1 VNPPEDKTVDEALLD
16 TLALEAATF
25 LRRAG
30 GALPRSAVIAEL
42 CRNGAAAV
50 DAAAAVEH
58 GLGSGA
64 LVELG
69 ETMLDAGIVRG
80 WL

>member
-1 VNPPEDKTVDEALLD
+1 VNPPEEKTVDEALLD
-16 TLALEAATF
+16 GLALEAATY
-25 LRRAG
+25 LRHL
-30 GALPRSAVIAEL
+30 GAPLERSAVIAEL
-42 CRNGAAAV
+42 CRNGAAPA
-50 DAAAAVEH
+50 DAAAALDH
-58 GLGSGA
+58 GVGSGA